1 MLAVEMLFLDTI
13 RRRLHLRIDKLSVA
27 CHLRHFL
34 QYDRIVDCLC
44 GILAPGKRSVIRTEN
59 RRCVHRLDASCL
71 KGLNNHKSGVLLI
84 CLVDLLRRQI
94 SGARNRSEEIV
105 CMRCAV
111 KRNVSARLRPRDSLR
126 GMGMYN
132 TTDLLVLFVEFDMG
146 RRVGGRLISALDLIS
161 VKIHDYH
168 IVRA

>member
-1 MLAVEMLFLDTI
+1 
-13 RRRLHLRIDKLSVA
+13 
-27 CHLRHFL
+27 
-34 QYDRIVDCLC
+34 
-44 GILAPGKRSVIRTEN
+44 
-59 RRCVHRLDASCL
+59 
-71 KGLNNHKSGVLLI
+71 
-84 CLVDLLRRQI
+84 
-94 SGARNRSEEIV
+94 
-105 CMRCAV
+105 MRCAV